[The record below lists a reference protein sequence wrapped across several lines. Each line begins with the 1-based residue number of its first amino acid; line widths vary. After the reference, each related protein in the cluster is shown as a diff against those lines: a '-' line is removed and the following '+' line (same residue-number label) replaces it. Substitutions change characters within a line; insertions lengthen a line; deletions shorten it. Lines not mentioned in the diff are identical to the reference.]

1 MTEIDMI
8 IDEAKVQMD
17 KALDHLEQELM
28 KIRAGKANPAVLNG
42 ITVEAYGAPTPL
54 SGAATITVPDPRM
67 IVLQPWDKSMLP
79 SIEKAIMQA
88 NIGLTPQSDGTV
100 IRINI
105 PPLTEER
112 RKDLTRQTKS
122 EGEKSKIAI
131 RNIRRDYN
139 EDIKKLKKD
148 GIADDLIKMGEE
160 KIQKLTDGFIQK
172 VDKYLEVKEKEIM
185 TV

>member
-1 MTEIDMI
+1 MQEIDLI
-8 IDEAKVQMD
+8 IDEAKASMT

-28 KIRAGKANPAVLNG
+28 KIRAGKANPAMLNG
-42 ITVEAYGAPTPL
+42 IMVEAYGAPTPL
-54 SGAATITVPDPRM
+54 SGAATITVPDMRM
-67 IVLQPWDKSMLP
+67 IAIQPWDKTLIGP
-79 SIEKAIMQA
+79 IEKAIMQA
-88 NIGLTPQSDGTV
+88 NIGLTPQNDGIL

-112 RKDLTRQTKS
+112 RKELAKQTKS

-131 RNIRRDYN
+131 RNIRRDHI

-148 GIADDLIKMGEE
+148 GAAEDLVKDGEDKM
-160 KIQKLTDGFIQK
+160 QKLTDGFIEK
-172 VDKYLEVKEKEIM
+172 VDKYLEIKEKEIM

>member
-1 MTEIDMI
+1 MIEIDKI
-8 IDEAKVQMD
+8 IDEAKIHMD
-17 KALDHLEQELM
+17 KAIDHLEQELM

-42 ITVEAYGAPTPL
+42 IMVEAYGAPTAL
-54 SGAATITVPDPRM
+54 SGVATITVPDPRM
-67 IVLQPWDKSMLP
+67 IVLQPWDKTMLVV
-79 SIEKAIMQA
+79 IEKAILQS
-88 NIGLTPQSDGTV
+88 NIGLTPQGDGTV

-112 RKDLTRQTKS
+112 RKELTKQTKS

-148 GIADDLIKMGEE
+148 GTSDDMIKTGEE
-160 KIQKLTDGFIQK
+160 KIQKLTDGFISK
-172 VDKYLEVKEKEIM
+172 VEKYLEIKEKEIM

>member
-1 MTEIDMI
+1 MEIDKI
-8 IDEAKVQMD
+8 INEAKVHMD
-17 KALDHLEQELM
+17 KAIDHLEQELM

-42 ITVEAYGAPTPL
+42 IMVEAYGAPSPL
-54 SGAATITVPDPRM
+54 SGVATITVPDPRM
-67 IVLQPWDKSMLP
+67 IVLQPWDKNMI
-79 SIEKAIMQA
+79 SIVEKAILQS
-88 NIGLTPQSDGTV
+88 NIGLTPQNDGTV

-112 RKDLTRQTKS
+112 RKDLTKQTKA
-122 EGEKSKIAI
+122 EGEKSKIAV

-148 GIADDLIKMGEE
+148 GIADDLIKSGEE
-160 KIQKLTDGFIQK
+160 NIQKLTDGFIQK
-172 VDKYLEVKEKEIM
+172 IDKYLEIKEKEIM